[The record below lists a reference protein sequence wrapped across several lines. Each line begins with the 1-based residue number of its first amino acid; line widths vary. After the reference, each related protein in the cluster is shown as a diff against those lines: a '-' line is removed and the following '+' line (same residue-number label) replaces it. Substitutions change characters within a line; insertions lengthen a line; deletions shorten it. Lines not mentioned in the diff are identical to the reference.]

1 MEVDKDISK
10 VETILGELKQ
20 LGAARN
26 EPILIVGGGVLA
38 DIAGFAAALY
48 HRNTP
53 YVMLNTSI
61 VSGIDAGPSPRTCSD
76 GYGYKN
82 LFGAYRPPFYRSRTA
97 AFSRRCTQAGFVM
110 GLPKLLR
117 WAGLRIS
124 P

>member
-82 LFGAYRPPFYRSRTA
+82 LFGAYHAHIAIDKRNTA
-97 AFSRRCTQAGFVM
+97 PQWQIQLAQKSVTG
-110 GLPKLLR
+110 
-117 WAGLRIS
+117 I
-124 P
+124 